1 MTTFAAS
8 EIIEVVSRSVGRLYR
23 RCIGLRQVGSQ
34 NGKSKVKSKA
44 LVQKRLQNSCKV
56 ERAESY
62 IRHIELPHRSCP
74 WVILNITPTGAPE
87 GNKEYNNGH
96 DDSVCPLYSHLMTA
110 RTARPADAPV
120 LYFAPKKIVTILKYS
135 SGEVK
140 QDPRIGRGIKIQ
152 SKTRPFLFVFYA

>member
-1 MTTFAAS
+1 MGRAKLKAK
-8 EIIEVVSRSVGRLYR
+8 RSCRSDYKIQAKLKGPRV
-23 RCIGLRQVGSQ
+23 IFDTS
-34 NGKSKVKSKA
+34 
-44 LVQKRLQNSCKV
+44 
-56 ERAESY
+56 SY
-62 IRHIELPHRSCP
+62 HTDPACP

-110 RTARPADAPV
+110 QTDRDRPADAPV

-140 QDPRIGRGIKIQ
+140 QDRRIGRGIKIQ